1 MKVCRN
7 VLVFFGFHRAIPFSS
22 VSSRP
27 CSSSLNKII
36 PGFLVPRRPLHTLPF
51 LTQAQHQKKKKL
63 TRRTVPKR
71 FHQPLSVLDPPTATF
86 QSTASTLPPS
96 FLPSFLPSS
105 LSPPFCSLSFQLVDL
120 SLSDGRRQVYRSSSG
135 RQLFSCNRVSPCFKL
150 ELSLF
155 SLQIRRELPR

>member
-7 VLVFFGFHRAIPFSS
+7 VFVFFGFHRAIPFSS

-36 PGFLVPRRPLHTLPF
+36 PGFLLPRRPLHTLPF
-51 LTQAQHQKKKKL
+51 LTQAHHQKKNL
-63 TRRTVPKR
+63 LEEL
-71 FHQPLSVLDPPTATF
+71 FQNDFINLCLFSILQPRPFNRPPRLSL
-86 QSTASTLPPS
+86 
-96 FLPSFLPSS
+96 LPSFLPSP

-135 RQLFSCNRVSPCFKL
+135 RQLFSCNRVSPCFKQ

-155 SLQIRRELPR
+155 SLKIRRELPR